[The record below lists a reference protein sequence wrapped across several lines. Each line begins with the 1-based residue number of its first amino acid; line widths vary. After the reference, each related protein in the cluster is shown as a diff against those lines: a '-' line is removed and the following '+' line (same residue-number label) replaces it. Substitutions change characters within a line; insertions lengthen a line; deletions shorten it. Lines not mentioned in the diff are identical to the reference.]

1 MKHLEEL
8 IFLIDAA
15 SAIAGNDNRLAASL
29 GVSRGNVSDWRAGRR
44 ACPPEHQV
52 LMAALAGFDPLQTA
66 TRALVHKH
74 EGTDLG
80 DRLMRA
86 LGKASRATGAV
97 LGFVGASALAIYS
110 LAPTPSHAAEA
121 QATRD
126 NVYKRNKRYVKHRL
140 ALG

>member
-15 SAIAGNDNRLAASL
+15 SAIAGNDNKLAAAL
-29 GVSRGNVSDWRAGRR
+29 AVSRGNVSDWRAGRR
-44 ACPPEHQV
+44 ACPTEHQV
-52 LMAALAGFDPLQTA
+52 LMAAMAGFDAQATA
-66 TRALVHKH
+66 ARALVEKH
-74 EGTDLG
+74 EGTPLG

-110 LAPTPSHAAEA
+110 LAPNPAHASAAEA
-121 QATRD
+121 SRD
-126 NVYKRNKRYVKHRL
+126 NVYKRNKRYVKQRL